1 LPIIVGSYISI
12 YNTLTVYATEIDGLW
27 SFCPLPGSKLEDGTI
42 NYNSLAGITATVFL
56 HGCDKMLSSW
66 QFMQWQSSAE
76 VQAKYGNQMVALIG
90 PSAKYEAANVNAI
103 KDLSWT
109 ATERLAIEDQ
119 MEHLSSIVNYP
130 GSYIIAR
137 YMKFAF
143 LDAVND
149 GLDPNDAMMNYI
161 DAINDEITRK
171 REEFKDSG
179 LKTLGPD
186 ETPETAA
193 QQ

>member
-1 LPIIVGSYISI
+1 
-12 YNTLTVYATEIDGLW
+12 
-27 SFCPLPGSKLEDGTI
+27 
-42 NYNSLAGITATVFL
+42 
-56 HGCDKMLSSW
+56 MLSAW

-76 VQAKYGNQMVALIG
+76 VQSKYGNQMVALIG

-109 ATERLAIEDQ
+109 ATERAAIEDQ
-119 MEHLSSIVNYP
+119 MKNLSSIVNYP

-149 GLDPNDAMMNYI
+149 GVDPNDAMMNYI

-186 ETPETAA
+186 ETPETAENKD
-193 QQ
+193 